1 MPMNI
6 RRRALALAVTL
17 AVAGCAPASPG
28 ASTGGPGAT
37 AQDTPGA
44 ATSAALTV
52 KASITGS
59 AYGSLE
65 VATDPG
71 AECSVEIRIALGDV
85 GEGPI
90 QHLAPQVA
98 PGTGVLRWTYAAPR
112 IPQQR
117 GEHWVVCTRSGTP
130 SQPAR
135 AIFDTFRPPMAAAGL
150 TVHVTTATP
159 NNVSFNPDPS
169 LVPLRDSS
177 VAKMKAT
184 LPAEWAAATR
194 GLGSLQIVDQSA
206 DMTVFV
212 LAGRGTSVNRTGAD
226 GSEDIVIFVSGEFG
240 PKTVENVLATTLHE
254 LGHIWCCR
262 GADADDGGHWKE
274 KLRDP
279 GLYGVDKFGLMTDPV
294 TCVTFGAVISCP
306 NRFSDREMRALG
318 FTTFPPVTPDAC
330 VSQGLSL
337 TARLGR
343 IDASLTT
350 MKAQI
355 DANRTKLSS
364 QLAQLRAL
372 EDQYPYGRPPA
383 VFTTY
388 ESLRAQYNAL
398 VDTNNKLIDQYNAAL
413 EQGRSIEGQ
422 IGSLACDWS

>member
-65 VATDPG
+65 AATDPG

-135 AIFDTFRPPMAAAGL
+135 AIFDTFRPPMAATGL

-159 NNVSFNPDPS
+159 NNVTFNPDPS

-212 LAGRGTSVNRTGAD
+212 LAGRGTSVNRLGAD
-226 GSEDIVIFVSGEFG
+226 GSEDIVIYVSGEFG
-240 PKTVENVLATTLHE
+240 PKTVENVIATTLHE
-254 LGHIWCCR
+254 LGHIWCCH

-274 KLRDP
+274 KLRDV

-294 TCVTFGAVISCP
+294 TCVTFGPIVSCP
-306 NRFSDREMRALG
+306 NRFSDREMRSLG
-318 FTTFPPVTPDAC
+318 FASFPSVKPDPC
-330 VSQGLSL
+330 VSQVLSL
-337 TARLGR
+337 QTRLTPL
-343 IDASLTT
+343 DASLASL
-350 MKAQI
+350 KPQI
-355 DANRTKLSS
+355 DANRPKLQQLLS
-364 QLAQLRAL
+364 QLNAIVA
-372 EDQYPYGRPPA
+372 QYPAGLPPA
-383 VFTTY
+383 VFATY

-398 VDTNNKLIDQYNAAL
+398 NDSNNKLIDQYNGTLDQWNAVTA
-413 EQGRSIEGQ
+413 QMRA
-422 IGSLACDWS
+422 LACDWT